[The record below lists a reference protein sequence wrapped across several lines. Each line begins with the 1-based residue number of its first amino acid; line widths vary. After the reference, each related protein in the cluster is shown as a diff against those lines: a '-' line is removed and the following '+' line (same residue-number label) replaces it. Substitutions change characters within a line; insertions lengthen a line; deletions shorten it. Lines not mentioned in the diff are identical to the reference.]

1 MNGTYSNSICYDAHG
16 KGSIIEDKKEETL
29 DDDYMKGDD
38 QVQEPHQVSDISRS
52 SDINN
57 NLLDSM
63 NQEVEV
69 VTANHM

>member
-1 MNGTYSNSICYDAHG
+1 
-16 KGSIIEDKKEETL
+16 
-29 DDDYMKGDD
+29 MKGDD